1 VEEQIGLGHG
11 RILPTS
17 TIYGSVTDYG
27 NGRPAGWGHG
37 DPTADPNGAHHS
49 WRT

>member
-27 NGRPAGWGHG
+27 NGCPAGWGHG